1 MYCKRTFRLSYLE
14 LSVVT
19 AAALLS
25 PLIGKVLEEVAVSAR
40 LGLVLHADR
49 QASASLERRV
59 ASPVGKALPA
69 APADRWNWNFRSHQ
83 WLAI

>member
-25 PLIGKVLEEVAVSAR
+25 PLIGKVLEEAAASAR
-40 LGLVLHADR
+40 LGLVLRADR

-59 ASPVGKALPA
+59 ASPVGKALPCW
-69 APADRWNWNFRSHQ
+69 PVWKQCWEIPPTDGW
-83 WLAI
+83 